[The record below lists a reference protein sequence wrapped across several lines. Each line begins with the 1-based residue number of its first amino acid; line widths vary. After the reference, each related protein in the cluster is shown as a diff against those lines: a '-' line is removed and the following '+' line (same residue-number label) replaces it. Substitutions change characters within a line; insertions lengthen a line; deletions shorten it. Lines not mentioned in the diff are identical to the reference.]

1 MRGELRS
8 CRGLS
13 GRLGRGRW
21 PAGRA
26 ARAGRPG
33 GNRSI
38 FEQFL
43 FFFCLVVV
51 YKNVPIRGF
60 FIDHHQEFCQ
70 RFALDRAR
78 AWRPPAAGVPAP
90 GVWLPESGG
99 R

>member
-33 GNRSI
+33 RNLAT
-38 FEQFL
+38 FV
-43 FFFCLVVV
+43 FFCLVVV
-51 YKNVPIRGF
+51 YKKASIIRF
-60 FIDHHQEFCQ
+60 FIDHPQEFWQ